1 MVVNPLIY
9 VTSPAYYKCKSDSLS
24 REPITTCHIHHES
37 KIQPPIISSKR
48 TFWYCHTQSQ
58 QSIYF
63 NCIFAFIPIT
73 FPISANRL
81 VVFRRGQEQLRPE
94 GKVGPRVP
102 ELHQGALRY
111 WWDIWLTLLV
121 VVRMVIDE
129 LLLICLKHIC
139 YSLAPMIPTKVFWCQ
154 IQNYTFSLSAQ
165 VHRPPIVYI
174 GCQLI
179 HWLPWDFWWDPRCK
193 NYTVSLSAQVHR
205 RLTPGWKVVVNL
217 VVNLP
222 PDLSWRQLLPIV
234 APGKVRGLFN
244 FCWQRFRWPPCWL
257 HSC

>member
-1 MVVNPLIY
+1 M
-9 VTSPAYYKCKSDSLS
+9 
-24 REPITTCHIHHES
+24 
-37 KIQPPIISSKR
+37 
-48 TFWYCHTQSQ
+48 
-58 QSIYF
+58 
-63 NCIFAFIPIT
+63 
-73 FPISANRL
+73 
-81 VVFRRGQEQLRPE
+81 FRRGQEQLRPE

-111 WWDIWLTLLV
+111 WWDIWLTLSV
-121 VVRMVIDE
+121 FRMVIDE

-179 HWLPWDFWWDPRCK
+179 YWLPWDFWWDPRCK

-234 APGKVRGLFN
+234 AQGKVRGLFN
-244 FCWQRFRWPPCWL
+244 FCWQRSRWPCWL
-257 HSC
+257 LGCQGCVTLNLLTIKKIKGSTNLKPNDQKYLCATLNLVTLTVSNQVTMTMAIMTILPPVQDVWQSSNFFCDTFAVRFIL